1 MSCILILNAI
11 AAEVCRFP
19 SWSVCD
25 SNAFNNYSCFKL
37 DTFIYN
43 CTSYVIATVMLVGV
57 FPNRY
62 LCKMY
67 QVYLYLNFN
76 DSLLVSY
83 SQGDFTVGYSWHGWR
98 HGKMHD

>member
-1 MSCILILNAI
+1 
-11 AAEVCRFP
+11 
-19 SWSVCD
+19 
-25 SNAFNNYSCFKL
+25 
-37 DTFIYN
+37 
-43 CTSYVIATVMLVGV
+43 MLVGV

-83 SQGDFTVGYSWHGWR
+83 SQGDFTVGYS
-98 HGKMHD
+98 